1 MKRKA
6 MAGIIVALVIVGF
19 IIYDIVY
26 APCSV
31 SGEIKMAREVFP
43 HIFPHTYEICGEG
56 YIKSYSLIPTTYE
69 LRIDLEVIYR
79 EDGGEINYII
89 AAEKFKA
96 DCWEIDPEGKQY
108 LFRDENGNFLPDV
121 DHDNFPEITVNPFS
135 SRNFS
140 FYLEI

>member
-1 MKRKA
+1 LKRKA

-31 SGEIKMAREVFP
+31 SGEIKMARG
-43 HIFPHTYEICGEG
+43 HIYGEG
-56 YIKSYSLIPTTYE
+56 CIKSYSLIPTTYE

-121 DHDNFPEITVNPFS
+121 DHDNFAEITVNPFS
-135 SRNFS
+135 SS
-140 FYLEI
+140 KFYLRGYI

>member
-6 MAGIIVALVIVGF
+6 VAGIIVALVMVSV

-31 SGEIKMAREVFP
+31 SGEVKVVTGFIEG
-43 HIFPHTYEICGEG
+43 TG

-79 EDGGEINYII
+79 EDGGEINFII

-96 DCWEIDPEGKQY
+96 DCLEIDPEGKQY

-121 DHDNFPEITVNPFS
+121 DHDNFAEITVNPFS
-135 SRNFS
+135 SSKFS
-140 FYLEI
+140 LRGYI